1 MAPFGELCTFLQIM
15 PLKRNE
21 IVTFRKSGIDKNIS
35 SLYNKNIPIGQ
46 LIHCDRPPDRNMPD
60 EKYCEQR
67 KGYPKLHKE
76 KEVVIEKKQS
86 DIMVRQKG

>member
-1 MAPFGELCTFLQIM
+1 MRVSPFLQIT

-46 LIHCDRPPDRNMPD
+46 LIHCDQSPDRNMPD
-60 EKYCEQR
+60 ENTVN
-67 KGYPKLHKE
+67 KE
-76 KEVVIEKKQS
+76 RIIRSFTKKRRS
-86 DIMVRQKG
+86 